1 MVLSQDFEPLSES
14 ELEILIAQAE
24 DGDEEAAALLAD
36 LDEALEDRIDVE
48 TPPEWFHEGQLR
60 AWGITERIALLLWGH
75 QSGKTVYGPH
85 WLLREIVR
93 TATEGEANDYLLA
106 GPTIE
111 LLKKKALPTLIRVMG
126 AYGEYNSSDRAF
138 RFSAEGVKKLTGFTS
153 ASVTVFVGYATKHE
167 SLVSATYKAAWLDE
181 AGQDDFKLESWEE
194 VVRRLAIHRG
204 RVLIT
209 TTPYAWNWLK
219 TVIADKAGD
228 HIKVIPFESIQNPA
242 YPRDEWE
249 RALVE
254 LPEWKFDLF
263 YRGVFTRPLGQIY
276 DCFEQEF
283 NTCKRFKIPE
293 DWPLLVGVDFGP
305 DNTACVLCA
314 RELDDFGEKTGRVY
328 AIATYHGG
336 SGESENE
343 QDTAAGHI
351 RKLREMAMKAIDG
364 VPQLP
369 LGYAGAGRNEMG
381 WRGFWTL
388 AGQPL
393 NKPSDGSVE
402 FQIQC
407 IWTAMKRR
415 IDKGRFP
422 GKAQL
427 VVFDDLQSLIG
438 DINSYSR
445 VLDPSGNRTEDIAD
459 KSKWHRL
466 DALRYLGPD
475 VFAFPISKGTGVTV
489 HKRNHVG
496 KQIDE
501 ELAAIEAAM
510 FRRSK

>member
-1 MVLSQDFEPLSES
+1 LFIEELKLGRFVES
-14 ELEILIAQAE
+14 PKPKLIISKEGAQRLIGYPCEITI
-24 DGDEEAAALLAD
+24 
-36 LDEALEDRIDVE
+36 
-48 TPPEWFHEGQLR
+48 HCC
-60 AWGITERIALLLWGH
+60 
-75 QSGKTVYGPH
+75 Y
-85 WLLREIVR
+85 
-93 TATEGEANDYLLA
+93 ANDPNNLESMTA
-106 GPTIE
+106 FCAAWDEGGQTENKE
-111 LLKKKALPTLIRVMG
+111 LSYEAIMRRL
-126 AYGEYNSSDRAF
+126 
-138 RFSAEGVKKLTGFTS
+138 
-153 ASVTVFVGYATKHE
+153 
-167 SLVSATYKAAWLDE
+167 KAARS
-181 AGQDDFKLESWEE
+181 AGLG
-194 VVRRLAIHRG
+194 RL
-204 RVLIT
+204 LIT
-209 TTPYAWNWLK
+209 TTPYEWGWLK
-219 TVIADKAGD
+219 RRLVDRADVRVINWPSWANPLVDEAECRKELADGMPAWRWRMMYLGQ
-228 HIKVIPFESIQNPA
+228 FERPA
-242 YPRDEWE
+242 
-249 RALVE
+249 
-254 LPEWKFDLF
+254 
-263 YRGVFTRPLGQIY
+263 GQIY
-276 DCFEQEF
+276 DCFETEF
-283 NTCKRFKIPE
+283 NTCPRFVIPSH
-293 DWPLLVGVDFGP
+293 WPLLLGLDFGP